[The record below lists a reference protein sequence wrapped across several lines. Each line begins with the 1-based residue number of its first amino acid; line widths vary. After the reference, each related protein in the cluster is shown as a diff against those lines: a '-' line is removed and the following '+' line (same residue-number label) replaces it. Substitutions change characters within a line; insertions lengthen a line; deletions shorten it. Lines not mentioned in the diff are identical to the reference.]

1 MSLTVMPPDPVGLR
15 RALGSFA
22 TGVAVVTAAA
32 GATAVGLTVN
42 SFASLSLDPPLVLWS
57 LNVRSSSLATF
68 RSAPYFAI
76 NVLSEDQSHLS
87 VHFATPRKDRFEGV
101 AFEAGLGGAPLLASC
116 VAHFECAVASQ
127 IESGDH
133 VLFIGRVTRFRHD
146 DQDAL
151 MFYRG
156 RYLRRADTAQV

>member
-1 MSLTVMPPDPVGLR
+1 MALALTVPDPAGFR

-32 GATAVGLTVN
+32 AANHAGLTVN
-42 SFASLSLDPPLVLWS
+42 SFASLSLDPPLILWS
-57 LNVRSSSLATF
+57 LNVRSSSLGIF
-68 RSAPYFAI
+68 RSAPYFAV
-76 NVLSEDQSHLS
+76 NVLSQDQSHLS
-87 VHFATPRKDRFEGV
+87 VHFGTPRKDRFEGV
-101 AFEAGLGGAPLLASC
+101 AWEAGLGGAPLLADC
-116 VAHFECAVASQ
+116 VAHFECAVVSQ

-133 VLFIGRVTRFRHD
+133 VLFIGRVERLRHD

-156 RYLRRADTAQV
+156 RYLRHADTARA

>member
-1 MSLTVMPPDPVGLR
+1 MSFAVTGPDPISLR

-22 TGVAVVTAAA
+22 TGVAVVTAATDA
-32 GATAVGLTVN
+32 GAVGLTIN

-57 LNVRSSSLATF
+57 LNVRSASLSTF

-87 VHFATPRKDRFEGV
+87 VHFAAARRDRFEGV
-101 AFEAGLGGAPLLASC
+101 AWDAGLGGAPLLANC
-116 VAHFECAVASQ
+116 VAQFECAVASQ

-133 VLFIGRVTRFRHD
+133 VLFIGRVARFRHD